1 MILATSLHVSSAV
14 ELALAMKDVDRAEAS
29 LELLCQLDEVGPRT
43 EQLRR
48 RIYEQKNPMSSLK
61 DQFLQMLR
69 GLN

>member
-1 MILATSLHVSSAV
+1 
-14 ELALAMKDVDRAEAS
+14 MKDVDRAEGS